1 VSAVDH
7 REITTNGVRLHV
19 VQAGP
24 REGPLV
30 ILLHGFPEFWYG
42 WRNQIDFLAESGYRV
57 WVPDQRGYNR
67 SDKPPGIAAYRI
79 DLLAADII
87 GLIDA
92 AGRERASVVGH
103 DWGGGVGWRLAGA
116 YPQRLDRLVVLNM
129 PHPVVFRQ
137 HLKKSLRQFVKSL
150 YVLLF
155 QIPRLPEA
163 RLRASNWRLAERTL
177 RDSSRPGAFTT
188 EALAL
193 YRETWSQPGAITAML
208 HWYRAAIQ
216 KPPAPL
222 EDPHIQVPTLL
233 LWGARDR
240 FLGKEMAQ
248 PSIELCRHGELV
260 FLEEATHWIQHEE
273 PARVNALLRSFLPSV
288 EPSRYRL

>member
-1 VSAVDH
+1 VDH
-7 REITTNGVRLHV
+7 REITTNGVRLHI

-24 REGPLV
+24 PEGPLV

-42 WRNQIDFLAESGYRV
+42 WRNQIEFLAEAGYRV

-67 SDKPPGIAAYRI
+67 SEKPQEIDAYRV

-92 AGRERASVVGH
+92 SGRERASVIGH

-129 PHPVVFRQ
+129 PHPAVFRNQ
-137 HLKKSLRQFVKSL
+137 LRTSLRQLRKSF
-150 YVLLF
+150 YILLF

-163 RLRASNWRLAERTL
+163 RLRAGDWRLAERTL
-177 RDSSRPGAFTT
+177 RDSSHPGAFTA

-193 YRETWSQPGAITAML
+193 YREAWSQPGAMTTML

-216 KPPAPL
+216 RPPAPL
-222 EDPHIQVPTLL
+222 EDPHIRVPTLL
-233 LWGARDR
+233 LWGAQDR
-240 FLGKEMAQ
+240 FLGQEMAQ
-248 PSIELCRHGELV
+248 PSIDLCLHGELV
-260 FLEEATHWIQHEE
+260 FLEESTHWIQHEE
-273 PARVNALLRSFLPSV
+273 PVRVNALIQAFLPSV
-288 EPSRYRL
+288 RF